1 MQSSRALHALP
12 VLLCL
17 ASVAPLGAQ
26 ARYRVTNDGEP
37 FHQKPEGRQLARL
50 ARGAIVSGGDAQGEW
65 LRVTIEGWIFAA
77 SVGPAARPGFDL
89 QVTRD
94 PDENLRTEP
103 DGALVAKLVRG
114 FQLTRVNEERERWVR
129 VRRDGWVKR
138 DGLAPAAVATRT
150 VPDTGARADSAAAT
164 PDPTRVQAAR
174 KTTLYRAP
182 DGPTAG
188 AIDPDAPVRVLSRT
202 GEWTRVQFEGWVKSA
217 DLAAAPP
224 GVLLGVSAAELRAD
238 PERFRGQVLRWTLQY
253 IALQTADELRPDI
266 PAGATYMLARG
277 PSPERGF
284 VYVVIPETRRA
295 TVDRLTALATIQVSV
310 RVRAGRSRFLGHPVV
325 DLISLES
332 PT

>member
-1 MQSSRALHALP
+1 
-12 VLLCL
+12 
-17 ASVAPLGAQ
+17 
-26 ARYRVTNDGEP
+26 
-37 FHQKPEGRQLARL
+37 
-50 ARGAIVSGGDAQGEW
+50 
-65 LRVTIEGWIFAA
+65 
-77 SVGPAARPGFDL
+77 
-89 QVTRD
+89 
-94 PDENLRTEP
+94 
-103 DGALVAKLVRG
+103 
-114 FQLTRVNEERERWVR
+114 
-129 VRRDGWVKR
+129 
-138 DGLAPAAVATRT
+138 
-150 VPDTGARADSAAAT
+150 
-164 PDPTRVQAAR
+164 
-174 KTTLYRAP
+174 
-182 DGPTAG
+182 
-188 AIDPDAPVRVLSRT
+188 VRVLSRT

-332 PT
+332 PS